1 LRDCSVACKADSR
14 LCGEWFEW
22 DIDFVV
28 RVSEVCILLHNMLI
42 RRRFE
47 GELDDEVGINGNR
60 VSNGAFIEEFI
71 GYIGNESDESGFDN
85 NGNGME
91 IEALA

>member
-1 LRDCSVACKADSR
+1 
-14 LCGEWFEW
+14 
-22 DIDFVV
+22 
-28 RVSEVCILLHNMLI
+28 MLI